1 MRRRKQTFI
10 DPKMLS
16 SRVERSD
23 YNKLEELLIKDRLN
37 VQDFLNTAV
46 RSYISGS
53 VVMSGSALVGGGS
66 GVL

>member
-1 MRRRKQTFI
+1 MRRKKQTFT

-16 SRVERSD
+16 SRVERTD
-23 YNKLEELLIKDRLN
+23 YVKLEELLIKDRLN

-53 VVMSGSALVGGGS
+53 VVVSGSTLVGGVGN
-66 GVL
+66 V